1 MASSLN
7 LGLVGKMGIIGAMSF
22 VNDIFLSYAHIDNQ
36 TFLEGDKGWIANLHR
51 ALDIRLAQLMGR
63 PVKIWRDP
71 KLDGN
76 DIFADKLVNRL
87 PTVRLLVSIFSP
99 RYLTSEWCLREL
111 EEFQKAAVANGGV
124 RLGEKS
130 RVFKVIKTPV
140 PLEDQPE
147 AMRGM
152 LGYEF
157 FTTDPETGRVREH
170 APDGDEESRRKFWAK
185 LDDLAH
191 DITTLLKMMDE
202 EPSASSASSAPVSAS
217 VATPALKVV
226 PGGGD
231 RAAAPV
237 SDAIFLAETT
247 YDLRDARD
255 AVRRELQALGHTV
268 LPEVPLPLYGPDLEA
283 MVQEI
288 LPQCRMTVHLV
299 GENYGIVPEG
309 ATRSVVE
316 LQNDLAA
323 EFGEAGNDEGRLLRL
338 LWQPPDLSLEDER
351 QKKFLERLQA
361 DPRMQART
369 DFLETT
375 LEELKASILDRLA
388 REDEAA
394 RRPTGIVH
402 LEAEDGLSQIYLV
415 CDERDLE
422 ATAPLEDYLFEK
434 GYEVTVPVFD
444 GDEAQVRQDHE
455 ETLVH
460 CDAVLLYYGA
470 GNELWLRRKQREVLK
485 SAGLG
490 RRKPMLGRAIYVA
503 PPATPQKRR
512 VRSHEA
518 MVLPAPEGAFDGG
531 VLHPFLSQINARKA
545 KVS

>member
-124 RLGEKS
+124 RIGEKS
-130 RVFKVIKTPV
+130 RVFKVVKTPV
-140 PLEDQPE
+140 PLEDQPD
-147 AMRGM
+147 AMQGM

-170 APDGDEESRRKFWAK
+170 APDGDEGSRRKFWAK

-191 DITTLLKMMDE
+191 DIATLLKTMDTP
-202 EPSASSASSAPVSAS
+202 PSAVG
-217 VATPALKVV
+217 TPS
-226 PGGGD
+226 
-231 RAAAPV
+231 AAAGRASPELQV
-237 SDAIFLAETT
+237 VRAEDPGQGPATADAIFLAETT

-268 LPEVPLPLYGPDLEA
+268 LPDAPLPLYGPDLEA
-283 MVQEI
+283 VVQEI
-288 LPQCRMTVHLV
+288 LPQCRMCVHLV

-323 EFGEAGNDEGRLLRL
+323 EFGETEDEEGRLLRL
-338 LWQPPDLSLEDER
+338 LWQPPELTLEDER
-351 QKKFLERLQA
+351 QQKFLERLKA
-361 DPRMQART
+361 DPRMQSRT
-369 DFLETT
+369 DFLETS
-375 LEELKASILDRLA
+375 LEELKASIEDRL
-388 REDEAA
+388 RRQEEASQ
-394 RRPTGIVH
+394 RSTGLVRMET
-402 LEAEDGLSQIYLV
+402 LDGLVRIYLI

-422 ATAPLEDYLFEK
+422 ATSSLEDALFDL
-434 GYEVTVPVFD
+434 GYEVILPVFD

-455 ETLVH
+455 ENLIS
-460 CDAVLLYYGA
+460 CDAVLLYYGT
-470 GNELWLRRKQREVLK
+470 GNELWLRRKQREILK
-485 SAGLG
+485 SAGFG
-490 RRKPMLGRAIYVA
+490 RKKPILGRAIYVA
-503 PPATPQKRR
+503 PPLNPQKKRT
-512 VRSHEA
+512 RSHEA
-518 MVLPAPEGAFDGG
+518 L
-531 VLHPFLSQINARKA
+531 VLHAPGGEFDHSVLELFLAQITERMTR
-545 KVS
+545 VS